1 MSVAFNG
8 MGSMVVTFQANSA
21 TAGKIAGMAG
31 NNMVANA
38 SGGVAPVGII
48 LNKRGNH
55 AAVQIQGYAQVKY
68 SGDTAP
74 SLGWNQLVTDGT
86 GGLRL
91 AASGEAGRT
100 CLVVSRDTENK
111 TMGLF
116 L

>member
-55 AAVQIQGYAQVKY
+55 AAVQIQG
-68 SGDTAP
+68 
-74 SLGWNQLVTDGT
+74 
-86 GGLRL
+86 
-91 AASGEAGRT
+91 
-100 CLVVSRDTENK
+100 
-111 TMGLF
+111 
-116 L
+116 